1 MAVTERDI
9 ELFAARIRLHFPP
22 DQRDVAYELAYGIA
36 RVVGARVKRLTPETT
51 IDEIVRWIESE
62 EPFGPC
68 DSLDKVEWIMAL
80 EEELPGLD
88 IPDDLASRTNRTTF
102 RDIVERR
109 AKHRRWRA

>member
-1 MAVTERDI
+1 LPFLI
-9 ELFAARIRLHFPP
+9 S
-22 DQRDVAYELAYGIA
+22 GIYDTDP
-36 RVVGARVKRLTPETT
+36 RRPGFFS
-51 IDEIVRWIESE
+51 RWIEAE

-88 IPDDLASRTNRTTF
+88 IPDDLASRTDRTTF